1 MNARPVSWL
10 QPTVCTADRSAASQP
25 ATTCS
30 LIRCTRLRLIS
41 GSTGCC
47 SCAGVSSKRRRHL
60 MEKKIPQQPAYR
72 HQTAS
77 TNTYVHRHIKR
88 DQVGRWGTAIFSRQE
103 ASRQSKCVPERAIDR
118 DDIGGIDGI
127 GCQVVSS
134 ALDPVPQ
141 WSSFRILLL
150 VG

>member
-60 MEKKIPQQPAYR
+60 MEKKNPS
-72 HQTAS
+72 TAS
-77 TNTYVHRHIKR
+77 LPTSNCLHKHVRTQTHKKGSSRSLGDGHLLPPRGQPPVKVRPRESHRQRRHR
-88 DQVGRWGTAIFSRQE
+88 RHRRHRLPSCFECS
-103 ASRQSKCVPERAIDR
+103 
-118 DDIGGIDGI
+118 
-127 GCQVVSS
+127 
-134 ALDPVPQ
+134 
-141 WSSFRILLL
+141 
-150 VG
+150 